1 MANQSL
7 TAQYEA
13 LPKIVKVIIQLL
25 LGAVVGGI
33 YRIIRFLETK
43 NVVTL
48 VVGILVLCT
57 GIGNLVAWV
66 VDLITEITSNRI
78 SVLADSFT

>member
-13 LPKIVKVIIQLL
+13 LPKIVKILLQLF
-25 LGAVVGGI
+25 LGAFVGGI

-43 NVVTL
+43 IIVTL

-57 GIGNLVAWV
+57 GLGNVIAWV
-66 VDLITEITSNRI
+66 VDLLTEITSNKI
-78 SVLADSFT
+78 TVLAD